1 MNRIELLKKREE
13 KLDEIAELKAE
24 VKEIEKE
31 IEKLGSRYE
40 SVIILN
46 TNISAE
52 VFAEIKA
59 MINKITN
66 YYNAEDIGI
75 KKLPWEI
82 KEQKEGYYFKIEFE
96 GNKDIVAEL
105 ERYYRIKDEIMKF
118 VTIKME
124 EF

>member
-1 MNRIELLKKREE
+1 MNRNELFNKREE
-13 KLDEIAELKAE
+13 KLEEIEELKAE

-31 IEKLGSRYE
+31 IEKLVSRYE

-59 MINKITN
+59 MIYKITN
-66 YYNAEDIGI
+66 YYNTEDIGVR
-75 KKLPWEI
+75 KLAYEI
-82 KEQKEGYYFKIEFE
+82 RGQKEGYYFKIDFE
-96 GNKDIVAEL
+96 GNENTVTEL
-105 ERYYRIKDEIMKF
+105 ERYYRIKDEIIKF
-118 VTIKME
+118 LTIRVE

>member
-1 MNRIELLKKREE
+1 MNRNELLNKREE
-13 KLDEIAELKAE
+13 KLEEIEELKAE

-31 IEKLGSRYE
+31 IKKLGSRYK

-75 KKLPWEI
+75 KKLAWEI
-82 KEQKEGYYFKIEFE
+82 KEQKEGYYFKIDFE
-96 GNKDIVAEL
+96 GNENTVTEL
-105 ERYYRIKDEIMKF
+105 ERYYRIKDEIIRF
-118 VTIKME
+118 LTIKVE

>member
-31 IEKLGSRYE
+31 IEKLRSRYE
-40 SVIILN
+40 SVIVFN
-46 TNISAE
+46 TNMSAE

-66 YYNAEDIGI
+66 YYYAEDIGI
-75 KKLPWEI
+75 KKLAYEI
-82 KEQKEGYYFKIEFE
+82 SGLKEGYYFKIEFE

>member
-1 MNRIELLKKREE
+1 MNRNELLNKKEE
-13 KLDEIAELKAE
+13 KLEEIEELKAE
-24 VKEIEKE
+24 IKEIEEE
-31 IEKLGSRYE
+31 IEKLGSKYE
-40 SVIILN
+40 SIIILN
-46 TNISAE
+46 TNISTE

-75 KKLPWEI
+75 RKLPYEVRG
-82 KEQKEGYYFKIEFE
+82 QKEGYYFKIEFE

-105 ERYYRIKDEIMKF
+105 ERYYRIKDEIIKF
-118 VTIKME
+118 LTVRVE

>member
-1 MNRIELLKKREE
+1 MNRNELLKKREE
-13 KLDEIAELKAE
+13 KLEDIAELKAE

-31 IEKLGSRYE
+31 IKKLGSRYE

-75 KKLPWEI
+75 KELAWEI

-105 ERYYRIKDEIMKF
+105 ERYYRIKDEIIKF
-118 VTIKME
+118 LTIKVE

>member
-1 MNRIELLKKREE
+1 MNRNELLKKREE
-13 KLDEIAELKAE
+13 KLDNIAELKAE

-75 KKLPWEI
+75 KELAWEI
-82 KEQKEGYYFKIEFE
+82 KGQKEGYYFKIEFE
-96 GNKDIVAEL
+96 GNKDIAAEL
-105 ERYYRIKDEIMKF
+105 ERYYRIKDEIIKF
-118 VTIKME
+118 LTVRVE